1 MKFTLNKGVHAEA
14 VVVRLITVVLGA
26 YALALFAQTAGVAHF
41 A

>member
-1 MKFTLNKGVHAEA
+1 MKFTVNKGVHTEA
-14 VVVRLITVVLGA
+14 VLVRLITVALGA